1 MTSGTTPLYRNLD
14 TTFVSLWS
22 LLRNLTERGFV
33 GRVQVDLKD
42 YSADIFLD
50 GSNTPLTREIDHTA
64 GTDTL
69 EPEALHRVVLRA
81 RETPGTISVF
91 EGRHEALP
99 PQQPPAKELPASPPL
114 PPRPAEPARNAPGAT
129 REAPRESSQP
139 AKPATTAPSIPAP
152 VEPRAEVSTDDQ
164 IYRSGSYQDWPAILK
179 VTGELIAAVER
190 AIVASG
196 SNFTSLFE
204 TVRLELADDYIF
216 LDPIVKTFHY
226 STGVASLKNRP
237 AVSVFVSG
245 ISEALRRTV
254 DRAAVGDRARR
265 LRERVALEMLSV
277 ARQQTDVL
285 ERSGLRAQ
293 LDRIAGTRVM

>member
-14 TTFVSLWS
+14 TTFVNLWS

-33 GRVQVDLKD
+33 GRVHVDLKD

-64 GTDTL
+64 GTDNL

-91 EGRHEALP
+91 EGAHEALP
-99 PQQPPAKELPASPPL
+99 LQPSPATELPASPPL
-114 PPRPAEPARNAPGAT
+114 PPRPAEPAPAASKTNREPSETT
-129 REAPRESSQP
+129 RPPEA
-139 AKPATTAPSIPAP
+139 APSTLAP
-152 VEPRAEVSTDDQ
+152 VEPRSEMPADDDQ
-164 IYRSGSYQDWPAILK
+164 IYRSGSYQDWAAILTA
-179 VTGELIAAVER
+179 TGELIAAVER
-190 AIVASG
+190 AMVASG

-226 STGVASLKNRP
+226 SAGVASLNNRP
-237 AVSVFVSG
+237 AVSAFVSG
-245 ISEALRRTV
+245 TSEALRRTV
-254 DRAAVGDRARR
+254 DRAAVGDRSRR

-277 ARQQTDVL
+277 ARRQTNVL
-285 ERSGLRAQ
+285 ERSGFRAQ